1 MFLGNQSNEDCLYL
15 DFPWIYH
22 LFHDGR
28 PHPIRCLPDSW
39 HVVRFDIKRSR
50 LQTYTDDVLIHTGVL
65 PFILYSFST
74 SIQTVSKYNV
84 NSHSIASNTQRL
96 QITRYES
103 RTKQL
108 NYTRIRDIVIW
119 IWRCRQKTDFVSWYF
134 TTQ

>member
-22 LFHDGR
+22 LFH
-28 PHPIRCLPDSW
+28 SW
-39 HVVRFDIKRSR
+39 RSTSSDPMPPRQLTCHVVRFDIKRSR
-50 LQTYTDDVLIHTGVL
+50 LQTYTDDVLIHAGVL

-84 NSHSIASNTQRL
+84 NSPSHSIASNTQRL

-119 IWRCRQKTDFVSWYF
+119 I
-134 TTQ
+134 